1 MFNMAWI
8 DNHERKIVACL
19 ATIFS
24 LLGAFLILRFS
35 GAVRIE
41 QTIIVNIIY
50 LFALTFV
57 FAIPGTVIALHAVW
71 RYWKTQQ
78 ITPLMI
84 FGFIGAMLATGAC
97 IALAVASECDSQ
109 CKGRGGL
116 LEGLLMAA
124 PAGFAAGTAC
134 FGALKFSNTLFMR
147 LRH

>member
-1 MFNMAWI
+1 MFNIALI
-8 DNHERKIVACL
+8 DKYERKIVACL

-24 LLGAFLILRFS
+24 LLGAFLVLHFS

-41 QTIIVNIIY
+41 QTIIVNIIS
-50 LFALTFV
+50 LAVLTLT
-57 FAIPGTVIALHAVW
+57 FAIPGAVIGVYTIW
-71 RYWKTQQ
+71 QYWNTRQ

-84 FGFIGAMLATGAC
+84 FGFIGIVLATGTC
-97 IALAVASECDSQ
+97 IALAIATDCTPQ
-109 CKGRGGL
+109 CKGHGGL
-116 LEGLLMAA
+116 FEGLLMAA